1 MIPKTSKAHPDDS
14 RTRRH
19 TNFRVLVFSFGG
31 ALAGEPVVILA
42 GEDRNRV

>member
-1 MIPKTSKAHPDDS
+1 MIPKASKAHPADS

-19 TNFRVLVFSFGG
+19 TSFRVLVFSFGLE
-31 ALAGEPVVILA
+31 LAGEPVVILA